1 MIIRPAL
8 LLSAMLHSL
17 GAQAADSQE
26 DTAKILRL
34 ETTVE
39 ELTIQ
44 LADTI
49 AERNRLREALSDA
62 IAAQSAE
69 QKVVIGCDVDDAK
82 RYASYSSNK
91 EASLADWLK
100 RDGNASKCTAS
111 QLQSL
116 QAFFEPNPYLEA
128 GQIVKYELSTR

>member
-8 LLSAMLHSL
+8 LISALLHSL
-17 GAQAADSQE
+17 AAHAADSQE

-39 ELTIQ
+39 ELTVQ

-62 IAAQSAE
+62 IAAQSAG

-82 RYASYSSNK
+82 RYASYSSRK
-91 EASLADWLK
+91 EESLADWLK
-100 RDGNASKCTAS
+100 RDGNASKCTAPL
-111 QLQSL
+111 LQSL
-116 QAFFEPNPYLEA
+116 QAFFKPVPYREA
-128 GQIVKYELSTR
+128 GQIIKYELSTR